1 MPYISETIRLQGL
14 QDRRRKL
21 TDEQKLEIQKQYA
34 TGNWSLSKLGAA
46 FGVSKKTVLLLVNP
60 DSAEKAKEYRKENWK
75 EFQPTREERNRIT
88 REHRHYKQQLYLSG
102 QLTREEKGDDTA
114 TNRERLSIC

>member
-21 TDEQKLEIQKQYA
+21 TDEQKIEIQKQYA
-34 TGNWSLSKLGAA
+34 TGNWSLSKLGAT

-60 DSAEKAKEYRKENWK
+60 NSAEKAKEYSKENWR
-75 EFQPTREERNRIT
+75 EFQPSKEERNRIT

-102 QLTREEKGDDTA
+102 QLVRGE
-114 TNRERLSIC
+114 

>member
-1 MPYISETIRLQGL
+1 MQGL

-21 TDEQKLEIQKQYA
+21 TDEQKSEIQKQYA

-46 FGVSKKTVLLLVNP
+46 SGVSKKTVLLLVNP

-75 EFQPTREERNRIT
+75 EFQPTREERTRIA
-88 REHRHYKQQLYLSG
+88 REHRQYKQRLYLSC
-102 QLTREEKGDDTA
+102 QLVMKNTPY
-114 TNRERLSIC
+114 II